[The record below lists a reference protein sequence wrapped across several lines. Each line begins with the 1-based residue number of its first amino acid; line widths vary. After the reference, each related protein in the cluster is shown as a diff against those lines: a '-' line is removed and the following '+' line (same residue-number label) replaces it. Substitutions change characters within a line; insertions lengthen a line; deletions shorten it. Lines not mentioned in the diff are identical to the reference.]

1 MIGHRKSSKRTAT
14 PEERTEAARETLLSL
29 AAVHRDVGNGELA
42 RQLLETAAA
51 LSGAGSGRR
60 SPEHAVRAVPGGQEA
75 RLWRRHAPAFT
86 TTMQDEPTA
95 GGDADSQEKRR

>member
-1 MIGHRKSSKRTAT
+1 MIGHRKSSRRTAT

-29 AAVHRDVGNGELA
+29 AAVHRDIGNGELA

-51 LSGAGSGRR
+51 LSGAGPGRR
-60 SPEHAVRAVPGGQEA
+60 SPEHATRAVPGGQEA
-75 RLWRRHAPAFT
+75 RLWRRHAPTF